1 MKKRMYEAKNIDE
14 AKEIALNIFKVP
26 EDLIDIKVV
35 KEKKGILGIGASITV
50 EATLN
55 VDPFTVGSE
64 YIKSIL
70 DKMEIKGNV
79 ETIKSANEVHYN
91 IYSDSNPILIGKDGK
106 TLHALQY
113 LIRNVVSKYSDD
125 RLIIQ
130 LDVGNYK
137 KNRKMQ
143 LEILATKTAKE
154 VAFSGVEVKLNKM
167 NSFERRIIHTKLS
180 EWRDIYTESRG
191 EEPNRYIVIKP
202 KNKKN

>member
-1 MKKRMYEAKNIDE
+1 MKKRMYEAKNLDE
-14 AKEIALNIFKVP
+14 AKDIALSIFKVP

-35 KEKKGILGIGASITV
+35 KEKKGILGIGAFITV

-55 VDPFTVGSE
+55 VDPFKAGSE
-64 YIKSIL
+64 YINIIL
-70 DKMEIKGNV
+70 DKMNIKGNV
-79 ETIKSANEVHYN
+79 ETIKNGNEVHYN
-91 IYSDSNPILIGKDGK
+91 IFTDSNPILIGKDGK

-113 LIRNVVSKYSDD
+113 LVRNVVSKYSDD

-154 VAFSGVEVKLNKM
+154 VAFSGVEVRLNRM

-180 EWRDIYTESRG
+180 EWRDIYTESKG

-202 KNKKN
+202 KYKKS